1 MRGGKKMAQFNLMTE
16 EEIQKASEFD
26 FSEETSVDAL
36 SINWKTAA
44 KVALG
49 VAGAFL

>member
-1 MRGGKKMAQFNLMTE
+1 MAQFNLMTE
-16 EEIQKASEFD
+16 EELQEASEFD
-26 FSEETSVDAL
+26 FSEDTNVDAL

-44 KVALG
+44 KIALG